1 MEFPKYFDSKNSLN
15 LYGLEK
21 DFNFLSK
28 LYSTKNLP
36 KVLMLSGLKG
46 SGKSTLINHFLF
58 SIFDK
63 KNYSKDELKIL
74 ESSILLKQFKN
85 DIFQNIIYLKGSD
98 FKSITVED
106 IRSLKSKI
114 LQTSID
120 NKERFII
127 LDDVE
132 LFNINSL
139 NALLKIIEEPSKKNF
154 FILINNKTKPLIDT
168 IKSRCLELKIFLD
181 EMKRIEIITKLTNLY
196 KLDMALDANKSKL
209 TPGNFLKFNYI
220 FLENKIS
227 LKGEFLDNLSLLLN
241 LYKKNKNIVFI
252 NLIFY
257 LADFFFKD
265 LKDKDIIKVDK
276 LYEDKAYVLDNL
288 NKFFSFNLSQN
299 SLINAIN
306 TRLNND

>member
-1 MEFPKYFDSKNSLN
+1 
-15 LYGLEK
+15 
-21 DFNFLSK
+21 
-28 LYSTKNLP
+28 
-36 KVLMLSGLKG
+36 
-46 SGKSTLINHFLF
+46 
-58 SIFDK
+58 
-63 KNYSKDELKIL
+63 
-74 ESSILLKQFKN
+74 
-85 DIFQNIIYLKGSD
+85 
-98 FKSITVED
+98 
-106 IRSLKSKI
+106 
-114 LQTSID
+114 
-120 NKERFII
+120 
-127 LDDVE
+127 
-132 LFNINSL
+132 
-139 NALLKIIEEPSKKNF
+139 
-154 FILINNKTKPLIDT
+154 
-168 IKSRCLELKIFLD
+168 
-181 EMKRIEIITKLTNLY
+181 MKRIEIITKLTNLY